1 MRDKVN
7 RKCSS
12 YSSTNCDTVG
22 CRKMIVALKN
32 HDAQMI
38 EVNHDK
44 AKGKMKMCNENGI
57 LKMNTEEIRVLEC
70 ADNA

>member
-1 MRDKVN
+1 
-7 RKCSS
+7 
-12 YSSTNCDTVG
+12 
-22 CRKMIVALKN
+22 
-32 HDAQMI
+32 MI